1 MPESTQLAKA
11 ELHELDAEFKNTIN
25 PEQSVKVQFNP
36 DSLKVSF
43 ANQIQTP
50 QNSGDQN
57 GSQGQQFVGAGTTK
71 LAVTLWFDVNAPQ
84 PEGSNEN
91 DVRKLTQK
99 VAYFI
104 TPRETKDK
112 PPKYF
117 PPAVRFIWG
126 SFQFDGLVDSME
138 ETLEFFSSE
147 GRPLRASVAL
157 SISQQRI
164 TKFAFNEIKNPP
176 GTGGP
181 DGSAAGTRPLAQA
194 TSGTSLQALASISGK
209 ADWQSIA
216 TANGIE
222 NPRLL
227 QPGQLIDLNATAP
240 TSTSAV
246 KIGG

>member
-1 MPESTQLAKA
+1 MT
-11 ELHELDAEFKNTIN
+11 
-25 PEQSVKVQFNP
+25 VQFNP

-50 QNSGDQN
+50 QGSGDQN
-57 GSQGQQFVGAGTTK
+57 GSQSRQFVGAGTTK

-84 PEGSNEN
+84 PEGSNES

-104 TPRETKDK
+104 TPQATENNTAKF
-112 PPKYF
+112 Y
-117 PPAVRFIWG
+117 PPAVRFVWG
-126 SFQFDGLVDSME
+126 SFQFDGMVDSVE
-138 ETLEFFSSE
+138 ESLEFFSSE
-147 GRPLRASVAL
+147 GLPLRASVTL
-157 SISQQRI
+157 SLSQQKI
-164 TKFAFNEIKNPP
+164 TEFKFRSTNSPP

-181 DGSAAGTRPLAQA
+181 SGAASGTRPLSQA
-194 TSGTSLQALASISGK
+194 TAGASLQAMASASGK

-227 QPGQLIDLNATAP
+227 QPGQLIDLNVSTP
-240 TSTSAV
+240 TV
-246 KIGG
+246 KFGG